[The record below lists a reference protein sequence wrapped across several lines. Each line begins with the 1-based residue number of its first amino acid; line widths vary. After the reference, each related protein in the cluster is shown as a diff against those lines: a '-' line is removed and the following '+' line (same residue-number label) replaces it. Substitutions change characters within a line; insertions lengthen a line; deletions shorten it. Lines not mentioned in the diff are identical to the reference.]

1 MGRPDYSRSRTA
13 RVTLPST
20 FRRRALTVRASARLY
35 GMLTPMPTPEPTLR
49 DRATRW
55 MQDDPDPATQAELAK
70 LLAAPDLAKTDL
82 ADRFATTLEF
92 GTAGLRGVLGAGP
105 NRMNRAVVLTTSLGL
120 AQYTLAAVPNAG
132 SRGIVIGYDGRHYSR
147 QFAEDAALVFAA
159 AGIRALLFTHVVPTP
174 VTSFAV
180 KELAAAAGVMV
191 TASHNPPEYNGYKVY
206 WTNSAQIIPPVDH
219 AIAEAIAKAPAAK
232 DVPRLT
238 MEEARARG
246 LVQDVGAEI
255 EERYLGTIRALAVHS
270 DGIRSLTIV
279 YTPMHGVGDVLA
291 RRALAR
297 AGFDRVTSVPEQQH
311 PDADFPTVAFPNPEE
326 KGAMDLAFALARK
339 QDAHL
344 VIANDPDAD
353 RLAVA
358 VPGRAAGA
366 YVQLTGNQ
374 VGILLGHYLL
384 TERPPSSDRR
394 VVLASIVSSP
404 MLGSI
409 ARALEVHYEETLT
422 GFKWIANRAM
432 QLESEG
438 YAFVFGYE
446 EALGYSVGDAVRDKD
461 GISAALLVAEM
472 CAVLAA
478 RKRTLL
484 DELDAIYR
492 QYGVFVSSQVSL
504 TRKGASGAAEI
515 TALMTKLRAESP
527 KKIGEHAVIA
537 VSDFEMQKKTTA
549 EGVTTKLTFPVSN
562 VLVFDLEGGSRI
574 IARPSGT
581 EPKVKFYFDV
591 RETVAVGESV
601 EDAEKRA
608 NATAKKLSDAFQA
621 LVG

>member
-1 MGRPDYSRSRTA
+1 
-13 RVTLPST
+13 
-20 FRRRALTVRASARLY
+20 
-35 GMLTPMPTPEPTLR
+35 MPTSDAPLR
-49 DRATRW
+49 ERATRW
-55 MQDDPDPATQAELAK
+55 LEGDPDPATQAELRA

-82 ADRFATTLEF
+82 ADRFTGTLEF

-105 NRMNRAVVLTTSLGL
+105 NRMNRAVVITTSLGL
-120 AQYTLAAVPNAG
+120 AQHVLASVPNAA
-132 SRGIVIGYDGRHYSR
+132 SRGIVIGYDGRRYSR
-147 QFAEDAALVFAA
+147 EFAEDAALVFAA

-191 TASHNPPEYNGYKVY
+191 TASHNPAEYNGYKVY
-206 WTNSAQIIPPVDH
+206 WTNSAQIIPPTDH
-219 AIAEAIAKAPAAK
+219 AIAAAIAASPAAK

-238 MEEARARG
+238 MEVARARG
-246 LVQDVGAEI
+246 LVQDLGAEI
-255 EERYLGTIRALAVHS
+255 EERYLATVRALAVHA
-270 DGIRSLTIV
+270 DGLRSITIV

-311 PDADFPTVAFPNPEE
+311 PDPDFPTVAFPNPEE

-339 QDAHL
+339 QSADRVL
-344 VIANDPDAD
+344 ANDPDAD

-358 VPGRAAGA
+358 VPARSPATGA

-384 TERPPSSDRR
+384 TERPAAGERR

-409 ARALEVHYEETLT
+409 ARALGIHYEETLT

-432 QLESEG
+432 ELEAEG
-438 YAFVFGYE
+438 HAFVFGYE

-492 QYGVFVSSQVSL
+492 QYGVFISAQVSL

-515 TALMTKLRAESP
+515 AAMMTRLRSAPP
-527 KKIGEHAVIA
+527 KKVGDHPVVA
-537 VSDFEMQKKTTA
+537 VSDFEAQTRKTSSGT
-549 EGVTTKLTFPVSN
+549 TTKLTLPVSN
-562 VLVFDLEGGSRI
+562 VMVFELEGGSRI

-591 RETVAVGESV
+591 REAVAEGEAV
-601 EDAEKRA
+601 EVAEGRA
-608 NATAKKLSDAFQA
+608 NETGKRLAEAFQA
-621 LVG
+621 LAG